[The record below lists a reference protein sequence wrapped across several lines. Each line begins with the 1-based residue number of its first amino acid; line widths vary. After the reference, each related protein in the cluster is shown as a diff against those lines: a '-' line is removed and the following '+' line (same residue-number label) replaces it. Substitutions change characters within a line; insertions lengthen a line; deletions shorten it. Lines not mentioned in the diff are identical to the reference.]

1 MRFAIALILGP
12 FFACNNPSP
21 SEEKGDPLS
30 GSFVIE
36 TDPSFFPM
44 ATVLSETYE
53 GLYPLV
59 NIRIDTIGKGNPYQR
74 LMNKEVRMVL
84 TAMKLNAN
92 DSIALTQR
100 GVFPKVSH
108 FYNDALVFI
117 SKRSSDSLSRAS
129 FTMRHESCF
138 EFNGVRKP
146 LVMRT
151 DRAES
156 ENNRY
161 IKELIGDSCMSG
173 YEFTSTPNQVIDQTA
188 IDENQVG
195 AVSWNYLCERKS
207 KRVKDIMTKV
217 SVIPFQDSLS
227 NLVFPSQSTIV
238 AGEYPLIRPVYMI
251 TSEPYA
257 GPATG
262 FAAWVASSE
271 GQRVIRLFG
280 AAPVRVPPREIQIEN

>member
-1 MRFAIALILGP
+1 MRLMLALIAGSFL
-12 FFACNNPSP
+12 ACQNQSP
-21 SEEKGDPLS
+21 SEDKGDPLS

-74 LMNKEVRMVL
+74 LLNKEVRMVL
-84 TAMKLNAN
+84 TAMKLNTN
-92 DSIALTQR
+92 DSVALTQR
-100 GVFPKVSH
+100 GVFPRVSH

-117 SKRSSDSLSRAS
+117 TKRGTDTLKQVS
-129 FTMRHESCF
+129 FTIRHESCF
-138 EFNGVRKP
+138 EFNGMIKP
-146 LVMRT
+146 IAMRT
-151 DRAES
+151 DRIES
-156 ENNRY
+156 ENNAY
-161 IKELIGDSCMSG
+161 LKELVDDSCVSG
-173 YEFTSTPNQVIDQTA
+173 WKFVNTPNQVIDEVA
-188 IDENQVG
+188 ADENQVG
-195 AVSWNYLCERKS
+195 MVSWNYLCERKS
-207 KRVKDIMTKV
+207 KRVKDIMTRV
-217 SVIPFQDSLS
+217 SIIPCRDSLS

-251 TSEPYA
+251 TSEPFA